1 MENVKTKVG
10 NIKSYKDLIVWQKSV
25 ALVTDVYAITK
36 SFPAE
41 ERFGLVSQI
50 NRSSISIPANIA
62 EGWGRQTLKNNL
74 QFLRS
79 ARGSLMELQTY
90 FEICKNVNLIT
101 NEEYNRLID
110 SSEEVSRILQG
121 LINNIVKQ
129 IKDKEL
135 VA

>member
-1 MENVKTKVG
+1 MG
-10 NIKSYKDLIVWQKSV
+10 NIKSYKDLIAWQKSI
-25 ALVTDVYAITK
+25 ALVTDVYSVTK
-36 SFPAE
+36 RFPSD
-41 ERFGLVSQI
+41 ERFGLISQI

-90 FEICKNVNLIT
+90 FEICKNVSLIT
-101 NEEYNRLID
+101 LDEYQRLFD
-110 SSEEVSRILQG
+110 CSEEVSRILQG

-135 VA
+135 VS

>member
-1 MENVKTKVG
+1 LG
-10 NIKSYKDLIVWQKSV
+10 NIKSYKDLIAWQKSI
-25 ALVTDVYAITK
+25 ALVTDVYSFTK
-36 SFPAE
+36 RFPSD
-41 ERFGLVSQI
+41 ERFGLISQI

-90 FEICKNVNLIT
+90 FEICKNVSLIT
-101 NEEYNRLID
+101 LDEYQRLFD
-110 SSEEVSRILQG
+110 CSEEVSRILQG

-135 VA
+135 VS

>member
-1 MENVKTKVG
+1 LV
-10 NIKSYKDLIVWQKSV
+10 NIKSYKDLIAWQKSI
-25 ALVTDVYAITK
+25 ALVTDVYSFTK
-36 SFPAE
+36 RFPSD
-41 ERFGLVSQI
+41 ERFGLISQI

-90 FEICKNVNLIT
+90 FEICKNVSLIT
-101 NEEYNRLID
+101 LDEYQRLFD
-110 SSEEVSRILQG
+110 CSEEVSRILQG

-135 VA
+135 VS

>member
-1 MENVKTKVG
+1 MV
-10 NIKSYKDLIVWQKSV
+10 NIKSYKDLIAWQKSI
-25 ALVTDVYAITK
+25 ALVTDVYSFTK
-36 SFPAE
+36 RFPSD
-41 ERFGLVSQI
+41 ERFGLISQI

-90 FEICKNVNLIT
+90 FEICKNVSLIT
-101 NEEYNRLID
+101 LDEYQRLFD
-110 SSEEVSRILQG
+110 CSEEVSRILQG

-135 VA
+135 VS

>member
-1 MENVKTKVG
+1 MG
-10 NIKSYKDLIVWQKSV
+10 NIKSYKDLIAWQKSI
-25 ALVTDVYAITK
+25 ALVTDVYSVTK
-36 SFPAE
+36 RFPSD
-41 ERFGLVSQI
+41 ERFGLISQI

-79 ARGSLMELQTY
+79 APGSIMELQTY
-90 FEICKNVNLIT
+90 FEICKNVSLIT
-101 NEEYNRLID
+101 LDEYQRLFD
-110 SSEEVSRILQG
+110 CSEEVSRILQG

-135 VA
+135 VS